1 MTTPYPPN
9 VDIASTTIGG
19 LQSSAVSRDQ
29 SWMANDYQFTEIGLR
44 VEAIRA
50 GFSDLSQRAW
60 AERHGFNPTQ
70 YNNWERGARRI
81 PLEASEKL
89 CKLYG
94 VTLDFIYLGR
104 RDGLSETAS
113 KSV

>member
-1 MTTPYPPN
+1 
-9 VDIASTTIGG
+9 
-19 LQSSAVSRDQ
+19 
-29 SWMANDYQFTEIGLR
+29 MANDVQFSDIGQR
-44 VEAIRA
+44 VAAIRV
-50 GFSDLSQRAW
+50 GFSDMTQRAW

-70 YNNWERGARRI
+70 YNNWERGVRRI

-104 RDGLSETAS
+104 RDGLSDTAS